1 SSASRSATRKL
12 SMNDAVPGAILPL
25 SAGIGLQMV
34 MPGLL
39 PGPPHSNTTPP
50 HGVTSSPR
58 CTRYHSASAFG
69 SRALKNTPPSP
80 VTRCMPILPVGRTP
94 DDSAGPGIARGQ
106 PGAPPASRR
115 PSHTAPRPPPR
126 SIQSSPLTPPRP
138 PAPTRPRIRCPRAR
152 RRRQAVRLRLV
163 AHRGRRRVPLHRLDP
178 AVARIRGVV
187 LLAGAD
193 DLVVAGPQ
201 VEHVLPARR
210 LLPLVAGVVRRAP
223 ADRLDAD
230 RAARLVL
237 VALAGEDHLP
247 IAGAQPEPEF
257 PRLVLEDL
265 ELACHACPPVGS
277 LGTGRAQRLPGTP
290 AA

>member
-1 SSASRSATRKL
+1 GPR
-12 SMNDAVPGAILPL
+12 
-25 SAGIGLQMV
+25 AG
-34 MPGLL
+34 PRTCRRAAAR
-39 PGPPHSNTTPP
+39 PGP
-50 HGVTSSPR
+50 
-58 CTRYHSASAFG
+58 
-69 SRALKNTPPSP
+69 
-80 VTRCMPILPVGRTP
+80 
-94 DDSAGPGIARGQ
+94 
-106 PGAPPASRR
+106 SRR
-115 PSHTAPRPPPR
+115 PMRW
-126 SIQSSPLTPPRP
+126 
-138 PAPTRPRIRCPRAR
+138 PAPAAPGRWRPGFGQGDGARLRGLWPSWIPGRTGDVRQPGQRRKHAAADAAPGAR

-210 LLPLVAGVVRRAP
+210 LLPLVAGVVRRVP
-223 ADRLDAD
+223 ADRLDPV